1 MNATPA
7 PHIGK
12 QTMDEP
18 NSEMARVF
26 EAQHDTMLRWRRSTA
41 QERIAR
47 IRKLHDAVLD
57 YRVRIQEAGFKDFRK
72 PPEEVDLTE
81 LLPVISEARDAIRNL
96 GKWMQPKHV
105 MPTRLMLGSTSWI
118 KVEPK
123 GRCFIISPW
132 NYPLNLTLGPL
143 VSCLAAGNPAIIK
156 PSEMTPHLSALMAE
170 LIRDVFPQSEVALFQ
185 GETSVST
192 ALLELPFDHIFFT
205 GSPAI
210 GKVVMAAAAKNLT
223 SVTLELGGKT
233 PTIID
238 ADADIRLAA
247 QTTVWGKFTN
257 NGQTCIAPDH
267 VYVHA
272 DIKEAFIRE
281 CVEAIKAAYGDSAD
295 SQKDSPALARVV
307 NHRHTRRIGALLE
320 DAKSNGAR
328 VIYGGEV
335 RQADCFIQP
344 TLLDSMPGNSKIRQE
359 EIFGPLLPLITFD
372 DLGKVIDQ
380 INAEPKPLALYYWGS
395 SKERIDRVLADTS
408 AGGTCINS
416 CVVQYSHSRLPF
428 GGVNNSGIGSAH
440 GHFGFKAFS
449 HERAVVRT
457 RILAVK
463 IFFPPY
469 SNMTRRILNLL
480 LRLL

>member
-26 EAQHDTMLRWRRSTA
+26 EAQRDTMLRWRRSTA

-57 YRVRIQEAGFKDFRK
+57 YRVRIQEAGYKDFRK
-72 PPEEVDLTE
+72 PPVEVDLTE
-81 LLPVISEARDAIRNL
+81 VMTVISEARDAMRNL

-123 GRCFIISPW
+123 GRCLIISPW

-185 GETSVST
+185 GEASVSMQ
-192 ALLELPFDHIFFT
+192 LMELPFDHIFFT

-238 ADADIRLAA
+238 GDADIGSAA

-272 DIKEAFIRE
+272 SIKDAFIRE
-281 CVEAIKAAYGDSAD
+281 CVGAIKLAYGDSAE
-295 SQKDSPALARVV
+295 SQKDSPSLARVV
-307 NHRHTRRIGALLE
+307 NPRHTQRIAALLD
-320 DAKSNGAR
+320 DAKAHGAR
-328 VIYGGEV
+328 VLYGGEV
-335 RQADCFIQP
+335 RPADCFIQP
-344 TLLDSMPGNSKIRQE
+344 TLLDSMPTKSQIQQE
-359 EIFGPLLPLITFD
+359 EIFGPLLPLIVFD
-372 DLGKVIDQ
+372 DLDKVISQ
-380 INAEPKPLALYYWGS
+380 INTAPKPLALYYWGS
-395 SKERIDRVLADTS
+395 SKERIDQILADTS

-440 GHFGFKAFS
+440 GHFGFKAFA

-457 RILAVK
+457 RILGVK

-480 LRLL
+480 LRVL